1 MGGCM
6 IDLRFP
12 TALQMVLSVAM
23 AHERDV
29 SCTSGELAAALGA
42 NPALVRKLMVL
53 LGRDGIIVSS
63 PGRNGG
69 IRLGRSPESIT
80 LLDVHRAS
88 VECKRLFASR
98 PNVPDV
104 CVVSR
109 NIGRFFDDLTDEA
122 GAQVAALL
130 AGRSIAD
137 SLRAIHAIDGLNASQ
152 HRESWPALPRG
163 TRSKRT
169 SC

>member
-1 MGGCM
+1 M

-23 AHERDV
+23 AHEQNTP
-29 SCTSGELAAALGA
+29 CTSAELATALGA
-42 NPALVRKLMVL
+42 NPAMVRKLMVP

-88 VECKRLFASR
+88 VECKRLFAGR
-98 PNVPDV
+98 PNVPAI
-104 CVVSR
+104 CMVSR
-109 NIGRFFDDLTDEA
+109 NIARFFDDLTDEA
-122 GAQVAALL
+122 MAQVSALL
-130 AGRSIAD
+130 AGRTIAD
-137 SLRAIHAIDGLNASQ
+137 SLQAIHALDDSNVMRQDDSPSSSTAS
-152 HRESWPALPRG
+152 RCSEI
-163 TRSKRT
+163 
-169 SC
+169 